1 MDYGGSTR
9 NKHSGHGAGGASGAE
24 PGSGAYMPGDH
35 RATTIRGSYMR
46 SDGTGVGSGLNA
58 LSKFDSEDVSITSYN
73 GARNGL
79 TGNGPD
85 RPNPMADGAYSVTE
99 KGHKMTLC

>member
-9 NKHSGHGAGGASGAE
+9 NKNSGHGAGMASGAE

-35 RATTIRGSYMR
+35 RSTTIRGSFMR
-46 SDGTGVGSGLNA
+46 SDSSGVGSGLSA
-58 LSKFDSEDVSITSYN
+58 LSKFDSETVSVTSYN
-73 GARNGL
+73 GSRDPL

-85 RPNPMADGAYSVTE
+85 RPNPMKDGAYGVTE
-99 KGHKMTLC
+99 KGHKMTIC